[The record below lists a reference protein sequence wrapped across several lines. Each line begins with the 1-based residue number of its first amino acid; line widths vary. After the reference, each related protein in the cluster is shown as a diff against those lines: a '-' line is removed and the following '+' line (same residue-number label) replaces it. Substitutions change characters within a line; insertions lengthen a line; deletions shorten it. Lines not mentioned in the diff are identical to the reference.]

1 MWLRALVLMVLKS
14 HIAIFSTTNTKK
26 HAIMMERKP
35 KKLAFELYCT
45 AKDGC
50 AL

>member
-1 MWLRALVLMVLKS
+1 MQHNIAIFS
-14 HIAIFSTTNTKK
+14 HIAIFSTINTKK
-26 HAIMMERKP
+26 HAVMVEEKP
-35 KKLAFELYCT
+35 KKLAFELQFT